1 MRLETC
7 SQLVRKE
14 AMLAEI
20 AQLMTLV
27 DRDLGDSGK
36 DLSADNRFEMAYRA
50 ALQLCTIALRAE
62 GYAVKSGTK
71 GHHNVVLSTLVLTLG
86 ESQRQTYLFL
96 STCSSQRSHIV
107 YDAAGTVMDRDADE
121 LRSAAEKLRADVV
134 AWLHERHPKLLP
146 PGLARP
152 A

>member
-1 MRLETC
+1 MGLETW
-7 SQLVRKE
+7 SQLLRQE
-14 AMLAEI
+14 ATVAEI
-20 AQLMTLV
+20 AELLAV
-27 DRDLGDSGK
+27 ADRDLKDSGK
-36 DLSADNRFEMAYRA
+36 DLSADNRFALAYRA

-62 GYAVKSGTK
+62 GYALKPRTP
-71 GHHNVVLSTLVLTLG
+71 GHHNVVINTLVQTLG
-86 ESQRQTYLFL
+86 QAQRETYLFL
-96 STCSSQRSHIV
+96 STCSSRRGQVV

-121 LRSAAEKLRADVV
+121 LRSAAEKLRAEVV